1 MANDNANAP
10 TPAQLERV
18 ILQLWRE
25 AATTD
30 DRVLSD
36 RLVEA
41 SHSLRRE
48 SVRAGSGRT
57 IG

>member
-1 MANDNANAP
+1 MANENAT

-18 ILQLWRE
+18 IFRLWQE
-25 AATTD
+25 AAATN

-41 SHSLRRE
+41 SHALHRE
-48 SVRAGSGRT
+48 SVRAGSART